1 MFLYPHRVSCGKLVK
16 FLQYGFVKPLT
27 NTVCLRRHR
36 LGFSVVNV
44 VDCQMKNQ
52 SRLTPLISG
61 DRTCL
66 YQTAQLDAVLDYM
79 AWQAAG
85 FLTAKE
91 HIMIVGIL
99 RRGAPLA
106 EMLHARLMRNFK
118 LAKMGL
124 MNLQI
129 KRYADDLTLLHPETK
144 LTENNQYASLDLT
157 NITVLVVDDVM
168 YHGHSMLRAVE
179 YLARKQATEI
189 RTAVL
194 VDRGANKLP
203 VRIDIAGVRLDV
215 APTDIIECNVPPYE
229 TEFKIDLLKPT
240 IN

>member
-1 MFLYPHRVSCGKLVK
+1 M
-16 FLQYGFVKPLT
+16 
-27 NTVCLRRHR
+27 
-36 LGFSVVNV
+36 
-44 VDCQMKNQ
+44 
-52 SRLTPLISG
+52 ISG